1 MAVTRSNSGLD
12 VVLDAG
18 RSIFHQKL
26 DQIRQALAKRRV
38 YRATFSE
45 LAALTDRDLRDLGI
59 PRSNIKRIA
68 KEAAYD
74 C

>member
-1 MAVTRSNSGLD
+1 MTVTRSNFGLD

-18 RSIFHQKL
+18 RSIIHHKRNR
-26 DQIRQALAKRRV
+26 IRQILAKRKV

-45 LAALTDRDLRDLGI
+45 LAALTDRDLIDLGI
-59 PRSNIKRIA
+59 PRSNIRRLA
-68 KEAAYD
+68 MEAAYD